1 MITEDHDVM
10 DEVVHDLASDG
21 VDESPWNP
29 ENRARFAANNRRR
42 ELVKKQA
49 TLTTIVFGVLG
60 YCAVSNIVAS
70 LILMPGSKTV
80 GTAFI
85 SLLLGGAFA
94 YVTYRF
100 WFERNVSPW
109 LVAAPMLVVVFVTGF
124 WGFKIIPFALN
135 FVGLIALD
143 RLRDVQ
149 RKLATLTAENP

>member
-1 MITEDHDVM
+1 MIEEEDVEDSS
-10 DEVVHDLASDG
+10 HDLAVDG
-21 VDESPWNP
+21 IDESPWNP
-29 ENRARFAANNRRR
+29 ENRARFASNHQRR
-42 ELVKKQA
+42 ELVKKQTA
-49 TLTTIVFGVLG
+49 LTTVVFGVLG
-60 YCAVSNIVAS
+60 YSAVSNIAVG

-80 GTAFI
+80 GAAFI

-94 YVTYRF
+94 YAAYRF

-109 LVAAPMLVVVFVTGF
+109 LVAAPMIFMVIVTGF

-149 RKLATLTAENP
+149 RKLASLPA